1 MGNCLLQGT
10 IPVERLGQSS
20 GFEETKMKLFVFK
33 YKTLAYGNQKV
44 QIAAPGIGS
53 AFIHFQRS
61 FPDVE
66 EFSVTTN
73 KEKVLIG

>member
-1 MGNCLLQGT
+1 
-10 IPVERLGQSS
+10 
-20 GFEETKMKLFVFK
+20 MKLFVFK